1 MIRHLPGMV
10 QISAGTDHEHCGGKL
25 RAKPASKPEEM
36 DDDLLSRGAEEI
48 LAEHNGD
55 ARAAIRVLL
64 AQISYL
70 ELARNRAIALASY
83 GYARGKLN

>member
-1 MIRHLPGMV
+1 MQARP
-10 QISAGTDHEHCGGKL
+10 AGEA
-25 RAKPASKPEEM
+25 RAN
-36 DDDLLSRGAEEI
+36 DDDFLNEGIEEI
-48 LAEHNGD
+48 LAEHGGD
-55 ARAAIRVLL
+55 ARAAIRALL